1 MRVEVFD
8 FALPQTHIALR
19 PASPRD
25 SAKLLCVGA
34 NGNLTDKSIRNLP
47 ALLNTGDALI
57 VNDTRVMPVRL
68 VGTRHRKGQTAQI
81 ELTLI
86 ERLDATLWRALLK
99 PAKRVQKGDV
109 IMFDNARAPIIAQV
123 IAQVIDRQAGEAQL
137 QFDLPPADM
146 DKVLT
151 QIGSMPLPPYIATRR
166 PPDMQDKSDYQTLF
180 ATRDGA
186 IAAPTA
192 GLHFTPN
199 LLDALKAKGIAIHQV
214 TLHVGIG
221 TFLPVKV
228 DDTDAHTMHSEWGEI
243 TEHTA
248 QALNACKEKGG
259 RLIAVGSTPL
269 RLLETAANKAG
280 KIEAFCGHTDI
291 FITPGYRFKACDR
304 LLTNFHLPK
313 STLFMLVCAFAG
325 IETMQT
331 AYAHAIAQNYRFYS
345 YGDAC
350 LLDRQQE

>member
-8 FALPQTHIALR
+8 FTLPQTHIALR
-19 PASPRD
+19 PVSPRD

-34 NGNLTDKSIRNLP
+34 DGRLADKSIRNLP
-47 ALLNTGDALI
+47 DLLNKGDALI

-68 VGTRHRKGQTAQI
+68 IGTRQRKAQNKTAQI
-81 ELTLI
+81 DVTLI
-86 ERLDATLWRALLK
+86 ERLDTSLWRALLK
-99 PAKRVQKGDV
+99 PAKRVQKGDI
-109 IMFDNARAPIIAQV
+109 IMFENIRAHI
-123 IAQVIDRQAGEAQL
+123 IDRQAGEAQL

-146 DKVLT
+146 DKVLA

-166 PPDMQDKSDYQTLF
+166 PPDMRDKSDYQTLF
-180 ATRDGA
+180 ASRDGA

-199 LLDALKAKGIAIHQV
+199 LLDALKAKGVSIHHV

-228 DDTDAHTMHSEWGEI
+228 DDTDAHIMHSEWGEI
-243 TEHTA
+243 TEQTA

-269 RLLETAANKAG
+269 RLLETAANREG
-280 KIEAFCGHTDI
+280 KIKPFCGHTDI
-291 FITPGYRFKACDR
+291 FITPGYRFKVVDR

-313 STLFMLVCAFAG
+313 STLFMLVCAFSG
-325 IETMQT
+325 IDNMQT
-331 AYAHAIAQNYRFYS
+331 AYAHAIKQNYRFYS

-350 LLDRQQE
+350 LLDRQ